1 MPDLGTKYEC
11 EECGT
16 KFYDL
21 GRPETCCPKCG
32 KNPLGEDAPDA
43 EEAEDKKEK

>member
-11 EECGT
+11 EECGA

-21 GRPETCCPKCG
+21 GRTEFSCPKCG
-32 KNPLGEDAPDA
+32 KNPLGEDAPEPEDEDD
-43 EEAEDKKEK
+43 EEE